1 MKCIDRQSCHRF
13 DAVIAF
19 SWQFFLLLLR
29 HLQVLHEIEIR
40 AVVIME
46 ERGKF
51 ITLNCVLIWFGK
63 QCILRKQVTLCSHK
77 FPFSLQCQRPQSK
90 GLCIVPMCV
99 DWICY
104 FFLFTQTWYFW
115 MTQNMFEKYVC
126 SVFCAF
132 GHEETLGT
140 EIAELCD
147 QLSTERW
154 WKPTRSWRR
163 SFRIS
168 WMTKLLSR
176 VLTKTWRCVVSVRF
190 QCGHLL
196 DCVGNSNSEASGLA
210 SI

>member
-1 MKCIDRQSCHRF
+1 
-13 DAVIAF
+13 
-19 SWQFFLLLLR
+19 
-29 HLQVLHEIEIR
+29 
-40 AVVIME
+40 ME

-90 GLCIVPMCV
+90 GLCIVPICV
-99 DWICY
+99 WTEY
-104 FFLFTQTWYFW
+104 VTFFCLLKLGISKWLKTCLR
-115 MTQNMFEKYVC
+115 NMFV
-126 SVFCAF
+126 VFFVHC

-154 WKPTRSWRR
+154 WRPTRSWRR
-163 SFRIS
+163 SFRIL
-168 WMTKLLSR
+168 WMTTLLSR
-176 VLTKTWRCVVSVRF
+176 VLTKTWRCVVGVRF